1 MERACARHPQAS
13 GDFHSR
19 HVDASAS
26 DRLRCGE
33 ELLGRPA
40 LAASPAGA
48 RRCGGIR
55 PCGRLCDGA
64 PSRFRPAVRR
74 AVGEDDRAFRA
85 SGICVVRSLSPRHAD
100 VSVTAFRVARGEC
113 CDEPNVRIRPLSWPK
128 LFRAFGKPRR
138 EVFRRFVGSVI
149 PRRSLSSARL
159 RACFRPRSSL
169 RVSSDEYPFGML
181 GFPSVF
187 RAKVRVAAFPV
198 FRCSRSFVSA
208 VRGCLSFLPKFRRFP
223 FGSVAGR
230 RSHALCS
237 PGPVAV
243 PSSRTGWSAAGRGR
257 SEPTAAFPCRIVP
270 SGKKTGGGPSGP
282 SPVGSMRFSRFR
294 ASNPGGIDSADAC
307 RLPGRP

>member
-1 MERACARHPQAS
+1 MRPTSTSVRRFSFSVRRRFCVGSYPLRRRA
-13 GDFHSR
+13 SR
-19 HVDASAS
+19 
-26 DRLRCGE
+26 
-33 ELLGRPA
+33 
-40 LAASPAGA
+40 SPRA
-48 RRCGGIR
+48 RRFACRRKTLRRNLAVREALRRSAQAGS
-55 PCGRLCDGA
+55 GRLCGGPSGRTTGRSGLQASVSFA
-64 PSRFRPAVRR
+64 PCRLGMPTFRLR
-74 AVGEDDRAFRA
+74 
-85 SGICVVRSLSPRHAD
+85 LS
-100 VSVTAFRVARGEC
+100 VARGEC
-113 CDEPNVRIRPLSWPK
+113 CDEPHVRIRPLSCPK

-138 EVFRRFVGSVI
+138 DVFRRLVGYVI
-149 PRRSLSSARL
+149 LRRSLSSARL
-159 RACFRPRSSL
+159 RACSRPRSSL

-230 RSHALCS
+230 RSHALRS

-257 SEPTAAFPCRIVP
+257 SERTAAFPCRIVP

>member
-1 MERACARHPQAS
+1 M
-13 GDFHSR
+13 
-19 HVDASAS
+19 
-26 DRLRCGE
+26 
-33 ELLGRPA
+33 RPI
-40 LAASPAGA
+40 STSVRRFSFSA
-48 RRCGGIR
+48 RRRFCVGSSPLRRRVSRSPRARRFAFRRKTLRRNSAVREALRRSAQAGS
-55 PCGRLCDGA
+55 GRLCGGPSGRTTGRFGLQASVSFA
-64 PSRFRPAVRR
+64 PCRLGMPTFRLR
-74 AVGEDDRAFRA
+74 
-85 SGICVVRSLSPRHAD
+85 LS
-100 VSVTAFRVARGEC
+100 VARGEC

-138 EVFRRFVGSVI
+138 DVFRRFVGSVI

-169 RVSSDEYPFGML
+169 RVSSDGYPFGML

-198 FRCSRSFVSA
+198 FRCSRSCVSA
-208 VRGCLSFLPKFRRFP
+208 CRFREVSPFP
-223 FGSVAGR
+223 FRKR
-230 RSHALCS
+230 RRKAFTRSAFARSGC
-237 PGPVAV
+237 GPVV
-243 PSSRTGWSAAGRGR
+243 PDRVVCGRRGR